1 MATVTFKTKEN
12 DSSKVEDVNEG
23 AKLLAVAVRSKQ
35 DIRFG
40 CSSGKCG
47 TCAVE
52 VTSGSLSEM
61 KQSETDLLNKM
72 GIIDGTKIR
81 LSCMARLESADV
93 EVDLNFQDKYDPSA
107 FGFD

>member
-1 MATVTFKTKEN
+1 MATVTFQTKEN
-12 DSSKVEDVNEG
+12 HISAVEDVNEG

-52 VTSGSLSEM
+52 LVSGELSQMENGE
-61 KQSETDLLNKM
+61 KDLLEKM
-72 GIIDGTKIR
+72 SILDGNKIR
-81 LSCMARLESADV
+81 LSCKARITAADAR
-93 EVDLNFQDKYDPSA
+93 VDLNFQEKYDPSTL
-107 FGFD
+107 GF

>member
-1 MATVTFKTKEN
+1 MATVTFHTKEKQI
-12 DSSKVEDVNEG
+12 SAVEDVNEG

-52 VTSGSLSEM
+52 VVAGELSQMEN
-61 KQSETDLLNKM
+61 SEKELLKKMSILNGNKV
-72 GIIDGTKIR
+72 R
-81 LSCMARLESADV
+81 LSCKARVTAADAG
-93 EVDLNFQDKYDPSA
+93 VDLNFQEKYDPSTL
-107 FGFD
+107 GF